1 MKYIKNGID
10 MIITGIL
17 MYICYPFLP
26 KNIWIISERLNQAQ
40 DNGIAFFE
48 YMRRHQ
54 PQEETYY
61 LLEKDSPYIK
71 KVQTIG
77 PVLLAGTLKHKLYFL
92 KSKVVASTEKNM
104 IEPWGSNVFYK
115 YFAKLYPKK
124 IKVFLQH
131 GILDKDVSSVYG
143 AAVSN
148 FDLFVTS
155 TDAEKE
161 FVIEKFGY
169 TPNQVINVGISRY
182 DQLLEKSK
190 TTPKEN
196 MILYMPTWRRYLID
210 LSNEDGNY
218 KEETYKKILQTN
230 YYKGIKD
237 LIEDIDLKN
246 TLVKEN
252 MQLIVILHHA
262 MEIIAPSFN
271 NLGSNIEIY
280 TSEQVNIQ
288 DMICKAK
295 VFITDYSSVH
305 FDSAYVGN
313 PNVYYQFD
321 QEEFLKE
328 HAGKSYFSYV
338 LDGFGPVIESK
349 EALLQQINEL
359 IDQKYEQATQYNDRR
374 EHFFENR
381 DGQNSRRLY
390 EYIVNSRS

>member
-1 MKYIKNGID
+1 
-10 MIITGIL
+10 MITMGIL

-104 IEPWGSNVFYK
+104 IEPWGSNLFYK

-131 GILDKDVSSVYG
+131 GILDKDVSNVYG

-155 TDAEKE
+155 THAERE

-169 TPNQVINVGISRY
+169 TPKQVINIGISRY
-182 DQLLEKSK
+182 DQLLEKSVV
-190 TTPKEN
+190 TPKEN
-196 MILYMPTWRRYLID
+196 IILYMPTWRRYLVD
-210 LSNEDGNY
+210 LSNEDDYY

-230 YYKGIKD
+230 YYKDIKD
-237 LIEDIDLKN
+237 LIEDTELKN
-246 TLVKEN
+246 TLVKEH
-252 MQLIVILHHA
+252 MKFIVVLHHA
-262 MEIIAPSFN
+262 MEIIAPSFK
-271 NLGSNIEIY
+271 SSEPNIEIY

-313 PNVYYQFD
+313 PNLYYQFD

-338 LDGFGPVIESK
+338 LDGFGPVVETK

-359 IDQKYEQATQYNDRR
+359 IEQKYEQAIQYTDRR
-374 EHFFENR
+374 DGFFENR
-381 DGQNSRRLY
+381 DGQNSKRLY
-390 EYIVNSRS
+390 ESIINSRS